1 MAAQPLTK
9 SNLKG
14 IPYGKE
20 VSFARGIKGRSA
32 KNDPSTVRLFLN
44 GRVRGIRNPI
54 KVMIGVYP
62 DVTLDEV
69 EERAAHYR
77 KLMRDGIHPKA
88 WEEERSEE
96 HRIKQLELD
105 AKKITLKDLLQEF
118 ELDRQRHNK
127 GVAPNT
133 TKDRKYTIN
142 HVFKSLMDRPI
153 SGIGRE
159 ELEAISDRWRRRGK
173 AETAKKGFRYLSS
186 LFNYAVN
193 TPEYLPKNPLA
204 SFKGRISTSSAKHR
218 VGLDSGQCQAL
229 LDAIGYLTDPTWR
242 DQYRESMGLPR
253 EAVSDSRSILY
264 DFAALL
270 LMSGIRKNELM
281 TLEWKDV
288 FLKEE
293 DYRRWD
299 AQGPYFQLIT
309 SKQQQPMGIPI
320 TRYMMGPINRLKAHR
335 RNDYV
340 FPSPRPGKLGET
352 HMRNERKIYPILQ
365 SLVPEDTPRL
375 TAQLFRKTF
384 ATMGYQCKFDMKTID
399 LITGHFGS
407 FDQGNVATN
416 AYIAANV
423 EHHRDAFERI
433 HVEMLADWDGE
444 AHRALDDYDRNED
457 QSSRPVAEPEVIGP
471 SDVRDIMPSNVVAT
485 THDGMVL
492 YGSTDDAQKCIEEQ
506 IASGILVPDE
516 NGMIIKHGAKLY
528 KDEDGI
534 WDFRSQSPRR

>member
-54 KVMIGVYP
+54 KVMLGVYP

-69 EERAAHYR
+69 EAKAAHYR
-77 KLMRDGIHPKA
+77 KLMRDGIHPKV

-96 HRIKQLELD
+96 QRTKQLELD
-105 AKKITLKDLLQEF
+105 AKKKTLEDVLQEF
-118 ELDRQRHNK
+118 ELDRQRHGT

-133 TKDRKYTIN
+133 RKDRRYTIN
-142 HVFKSLMDRPI
+142 HVFKHLMDRPI

-159 ELEAISDRWRRRGK
+159 ELEAIYDRWRRRGK
-173 AETAKKGFRYLSS
+173 AETAKKGFRYLNSVMS
-186 LFNYAVN
+186 YAVN
-193 TPEYLPKNPLA
+193 TAEYLPRNPLA
-204 SFKGRISTSSAKHR
+204 SFRGRISTSSSKHR
-218 VGLDSGQCQAL
+218 VSMTSWQCQTL
-229 LDAIGYLTDPTWR
+229 LAAIGFLTDPNFR
-242 DQYRESMGLPR
+242 DQYRESRGLPE

-281 TLEWKDV
+281 SLEWKDV
-288 FLKEE
+288 FLGEE
-293 DYRRWD
+293 EYGKWD

-320 TRYMMGPINRLKAHR
+320 TRYMVGPIRRLQTLR
-335 RNDYV
+335 RNDFV
-340 FPSPRPGKLGET
+340 FPSPRPGDLGEA

-365 SLVPEDTPRL
+365 SLVPKDTPKL

-407 FDQGNVATN
+407 FDQANVATN

-433 HVEMLADWDGE
+433 HVEMLGDWDGE
-444 AHRALDDYDRNED
+444 ANRALVDVED
-457 QSSRPVAEPEVIGP
+457 HSPFVNQV
-471 SDVRDIMPSNVVAT
+471 SDTAT
-485 THDGMVL
+485 
-492 YGSTDDAQKCIEEQ
+492 
-506 IASGILVPDE
+506 
-516 NGMIIKHGAKLY
+516 
-528 KDEDGI
+528 
-534 WDFRSQSPRR
+534 R